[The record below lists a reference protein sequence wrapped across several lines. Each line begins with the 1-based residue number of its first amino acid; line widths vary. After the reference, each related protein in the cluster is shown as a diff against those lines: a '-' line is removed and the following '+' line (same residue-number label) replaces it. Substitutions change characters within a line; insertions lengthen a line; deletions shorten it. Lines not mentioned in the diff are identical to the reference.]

1 MATQGID
8 STQIMGFVL
17 KIFIWDQKETSLP
30 TFIWNEI
37 NTYQPFLIQRHQAL
51 ECRYSEE
58 TMDGIKANY
67 CLIYSYFCQKHP
79 GITTLLEQNA
89 FATTFENNLAFANY
103 LNKEDREKYFLLAYD
118 SLGKPSDAM
127 HLFYFLYKRI
137 KKKVPFK
144 HLSQQEKAYLICDHL
159 SIIQEL
165 DFIYQNRLRK

>member
-58 TMDGIKANY
+58 TMDGIKAN
-67 CLIYSYFCQKHP
+67 
-79 GITTLLEQNA
+79 
-89 FATTFENNLAFANY
+89 
-103 LNKEDREKYFLLAYD
+103 
-118 SLGKPSDAM
+118 
-127 HLFYFLYKRI
+127 
-137 KKKVPFK
+137 
-144 HLSQQEKAYLICDHL
+144 
-159 SIIQEL
+159 
-165 DFIYQNRLRK
+165 